1 MEVDQEIQ
9 LTVIKTVNEESSGSL
24 QIAKIRSLKCQYFFK
39 LFSLDH
45 LQLLNIQIFFILA
58 VTTCV
63 VAKYHR
69 QNKRALVPNYFNY
82 TFF

>member
-39 LFSLDH
+39 LFSLDL
-45 LQLLNIQIFFILA
+45 LQLLNIQIFFR
-58 VTTCV
+58 TSS
-63 VAKYHR
+63 
-69 QNKRALVPNYFNY
+69 NYLCSSQIPSSK
-82 TFF
+82 